1 MWISRLQVRDFRS
14 YAECDLELAAGAV
27 VFVGANGQGKTNLVE
42 AIGYCSA
49 LDSHRVHGDAPLI
62 RADADHA
69 VVRTTAM
76 AAVPG
81 SPEPGRPTTVEIQ
94 LNRTGSNRVQIDGQ
108 VMGRGRDVVGVIRS
122 ALFAPEHLRLVKG
135 EPADRRRFLDSVMV
149 QVAPRYLGV
158 RSDFERALKQRNAAL
173 RSLVTAPSAEA
184 EAVLSAW
191 DERYVPVAA
200 ELTWGRVNAARQLAS
215 VVSEAYQQISPAQ
228 DHAVI
233 GYETASGD
241 PESLDEVMSVI
252 SSGLAARRRDEIR
265 RGVTLVGPHRDDLIL
280 LLNGAPART
289 HASHGES
296 WSFALA
302 LQLASFHVLHRITDD
317 PPVLILDDVF
327 AELDEQRRERLL
339 DAVAAAEQIL
349 VTAAVA
355 ADVPHLKGQV
365 FEVAKEAGGSTVVP
379 VVPPV
384 VPRWNRP
391 SG

>member
-1 MWISRLQVRDFRS
+1 MWISRLELRDFRS
-14 YAECDLELAAGAV
+14 YEECELDLDAGPV

-62 RADADHA
+62 RAEADHA
-69 VVRTTAM
+69 VVRTTAVS
-76 AAVPG
+76 AGRQAD
-81 SPEPGRPTTVEIQ
+81 EAGRPTTVEIQ
-94 LNRTGSNRVQIDGQ
+94 LNRTGSNRIQVDGQ
-108 VMGRGRDVVGVIRS
+108 AMTRGRDVVGVIRA

-135 EPADRRRFLDSVMV
+135 EPGDRRRFLDSVMV
-149 QVAPRYLGV
+149 QVAPRYIGV

-173 RSLVTAPSAEA
+173 RSLVSAPSAEA

-191 DERYVPVAA
+191 DDRYVPVAA
-200 ELTWGRVNAARQLAS
+200 ELTWGRINAARQLAS
-215 VVSEAYQQISPAQ
+215 VVNEAYQQISPAA
-228 DHAVI
+228 DSAVI
-233 GYETASGD
+233 GYETAAGD
-241 PESLDEVMSVI
+241 PGSLDEVTEV
-252 SSGLAARRRDEIR
+252 LTTTLRERRRDEVR
-265 RGVTLVGPHRDDLIL
+265 RGVTLVGPHRDDLL
-280 LLNGAPART
+280 LTLNGNPART

-339 DAVAAAEQIL
+339 NAVAAADQIL

-355 ADVPHLKGQV
+355 ADVPDLGDQV
-365 FEVAKEAGGSTVVP
+365 FTVSKTSGASTVA
-379 VVPPV
+379 
-384 VPRWNRP
+384 R
-391 SG
+391 